1 MPGYAGGRAPALWR
15 LHRFSQV
22 RGDKLTRGRRYRHS
36 GRPRIRAGSTAAES
50 LSVMRRESAGVGTGV
65 LRRSERPP
73 ADPAQKN
80 PVIRQVLCQHSEA
93 RLVQESPD
101 IPYDRSRFATMSVH
115 SSSRARCKI
124 EDATP
129 KGSFR
134 CPHAVQRDP
143 TAEHRLFL
151 LVSPAPGARC
161 ITGLSW
167 GIGRNRST
175 QPQRSSSGMDF
186 RGDVAITLAECHPL
200 VHSLAAP
207 EWDQSG
213 RSCSVRVVTADEPAK
228 SFVVELHATEGA
240 RTRLDGEAPRA
251 AGSLHELLTNASPV
265 YRTRYI
271 AAVAARF
278 AAAVQDGEE

>member
-1 MPGYAGGRAPALWR
+1 
-15 LHRFSQV
+15 
-22 RGDKLTRGRRYRHS
+22 
-36 GRPRIRAGSTAAES
+36 
-50 LSVMRRESAGVGTGV
+50 
-65 LRRSERPP
+65 
-73 ADPAQKN
+73 
-80 PVIRQVLCQHSEA
+80 
-93 RLVQESPD
+93 
-101 IPYDRSRFATMSVH
+101 
-115 SSSRARCKI
+115 
-124 EDATP
+124 
-129 KGSFR
+129 
-134 CPHAVQRDP
+134 
-143 TAEHRLFL
+143 
-151 LVSPAPGARC
+151 
-161 ITGLSW
+161 
-167 GIGRNRST
+167 
-175 QPQRSSSGMDF
+175 MDF